1 MTGSAAVVAVMVNTI
16 FYFTANS
23 FNFVHRFHTP
33 FNAIFANEIRFILFL
48 FY

>member
-33 FNAIFANEIRFILFL
+33 FNAIFANEIRFILF
-48 FY
+48 